1 MNNRKTK
8 KQRLRRN
15 TRSRN
20 TRSRNTRSRRIRRTR
35 IKSKKYIGG
44 VKYENVPDD
53 IVKQVL
59 DILSKYRTKEIP
71 VFYESDTDQ
80 QTYDNVIYNI
90 GTPILTSFDKH
101 EYDPTKET
109 VIGDVDYTINQK
121 DSVKIV
127 VTKMKPLDTD
137 KNQNPIYYFYN
148 WSDEFV
154 TSVIDPEYTF
164 KTIPIAYGK
173 YQYDETKDKVPYG
186 DYIENDPVYGSY
198 SITRRGS
205 LGETNSYNPSYS
217 AMYTPLID
225 TDDANDFKNY
235 DKPRS

>member
-8 KQRLRRN
+8 KQRLR
-15 TRSRN
+15 RN

-44 VKYENVPDD
+44 VKYEDVPYDK
-53 IVKQVL
+53 VKQVL

-80 QTYDNVIYNI
+80 QTYDNVIYII

-109 VIGDVDYTINQK
+109 AIGDVDYPINKK

-154 TSVIDPEYTF
+154 SSASDPEYTF

-186 DYIENDPVYGSY
+186 AYIENDSVYGNY

-205 LGETNSYNPSYS
+205 LGETDSYNPSYS

-225 TDDANDFKNY
+225 TDDANDFTK
-235 DKPRS
+235 R